1 MIYSKKINE
10 ILRFIYKAHDGAV
23 DKVGVPYV
31 FHPLAVAEQMDDENS
46 TILALLHDVVED
58 TEYTYQDILKLGVP
72 LEVVEALRLLTHERE
87 EDYFD
92 YIKRIK
98 TNSLATKVKLGDI
111 KHNSN
116 LTRIENVTEEDL
128 LRVEKYKKAI
138 EYLNS

>member
-1 MIYSKKINE
+1 M
-10 ILRFIYKAHDGAV
+10 
-23 DKVGVPYV
+23 
-31 FHPLAVAEQMDDENS
+31 
-46 TILALLHDVVED
+46 
-58 TEYTYQDILKLGVP
+58 P